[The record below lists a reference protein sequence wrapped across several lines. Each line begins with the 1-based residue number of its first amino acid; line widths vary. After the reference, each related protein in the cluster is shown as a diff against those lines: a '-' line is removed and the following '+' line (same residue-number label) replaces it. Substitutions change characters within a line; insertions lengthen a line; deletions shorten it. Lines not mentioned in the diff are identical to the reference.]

1 MFATIIT
8 AVLFHLRIYTTTS
21 QTIISNQYVCMCI
34 YIYIHMYIYIYI
46 VFVLNHILPEGTST
60 GYYLNIQCF
69 FLNPISVQLSICYTL
84 IFSLVGEIVVK
95 SPYKFWSLS
104 IAWRLASNRRQRRR
118 NAAKAKSL
126 IYTYNIISLS
136 LSMCIY
142 IYIYIYTYLHLRVP
156 WIHPPSPFF
165 SESTTANLR
174 TKILDFRGFDSSRN
188 SILRGGILMPIGNFP
203 ESLSQALVG
212 RFVVGQRSIYTPYNY
227 NYMYIYIYAYI
238 YIYIYIYVCICVCIC
253 MCVCVYIYI
262 YIYIHTCIKHVCI
275 YAQIGRTSSKVRVI
289 KSNNYYNE

>member
-1 MFATIIT
+1 
-8 AVLFHLRIYTTTS
+8 
-21 QTIISNQYVCMCI
+21 MC
-34 YIYIHMYIYIYI
+34 
-46 VFVLNHILPEGTST
+46 
-60 GYYLNIQCF
+60 
-69 FLNPISVQLSICYTL
+69 
-84 IFSLVGEIVVK
+84 
-95 SPYKFWSLS
+95 
-104 IAWRLASNRRQRRR
+104 
-118 NAAKAKSL
+118 
-126 IYTYNIISLS
+126 
-136 LSMCIY
+136 

-238 YIYIYIYVCICVCIC
+238 YIY
-253 MCVCVYIYI
+253 MYIYI
-262 YIYIHTCIKHVCI
+262 YIYMYVYVYVYVCVYVYI
-275 YAQIGRTSSKVRVI
+275 YIYTHMYQACVHICTDRAYEFQSPSYKV
-289 KSNNYYNE
+289 K